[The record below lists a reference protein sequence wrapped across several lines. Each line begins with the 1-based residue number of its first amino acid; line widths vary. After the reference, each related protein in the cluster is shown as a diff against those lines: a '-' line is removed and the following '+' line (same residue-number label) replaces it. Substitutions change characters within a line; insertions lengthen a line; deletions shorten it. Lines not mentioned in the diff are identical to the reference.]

1 MMPNQP
7 CNQFQR
13 SSSCPP
19 GRTVPPRM
27 QGQQRST
34 APCMQPQQR
43 TAPSCPR
50 EQMSREQLL
59 HLITLTK
66 FAMVDATLYLDTHPD
81 DEEAIRYFQVNSRLY
96 QEALADYSKAYGP
109 LTLSHAHHNDTYWD
123 WVNQPWPWQ

>member
-13 SSSCPP
+13 GSSCPS

-27 QGQQRST
+27 QSQQRSS
-34 APCMQPQQR
+34 APCMQPQPR

-50 EQMSREQLL
+50 EQMSKDQLL

-96 QEALADYSKAYGP
+96 REALADYSKAYGP
-109 LTLSHAHHNDTYWD
+109 LTLSHAHHNDKYWD